1 MFSYWFKSPLLIA
14 TEENDLA
21 KLKNILEDATPET
34 INCTY
39 SVDQITA
46 LTAACSAGHSEIV
59 LALLAHP
66 DIDVN
71 SKKKYALYF
80 AAEKGYCDIV
90 ETLLACPDIDVNFVG
105 MWGRTPLNNAAKFA
119 HSDVVQLLL
128 TRPDIDI
135 NADDHT
141 SCGPLVGLLVND
153 YDIPRSPVLPAK
165 MLATAQLL
173 LKHPSIKI
181 DLIYRTQEGDTEE
194 ERPVDDDADVE
205 AGANASATNKAAL
218 HNRLLAAVIA
228 GDMIAVESLLAQP
241 EINVNVL
248 GVMDRMALHWA
259 AFFGHTEIVRVLLA
273 QPNIEL
279 NGFDTVSILIYPVST
294 LIALQ
299 RFFVHSPFCV
309 VASIKDGRTPLALAA
324 RHGNAEAVKVL
335 LDAPG
340 VVVNSDAMSTLHAV
354 LIQRDGEFDES
365 DTPVSDLVATLNVLL
380 VHPTIDLSL
389 LVDSNYAASIIPDHA
404 QFLAGVLCGDTE
416 KVNTFLARADTN
428 VNILSI
434 DNHTALSWASYLGHT
449 EIVQALLSHPLMDL
463 QLNKKTGQLRAALEW
478 AIRYDHTDVVKA
490 LLTVLDQPDNE
501 DASNAMFGD
510 HALLNDAVALGR
522 VDIVRLFVA
531 RSDVDLGEGR
541 PNPERKRCEDL
552 VKEARAVRLAQRGGK
567 AETNKDKR
575 RSWWEAF
582 GLV

>member
-21 KLKNILEDATPET
+21 KVKNLLEDATPET
-34 INCTY
+34 VNCAY
-39 SVDQITA
+39 SADQITA
-46 LTAACSAGHSEIV
+46 LTAACSAGHTEIV

-71 SKKKYALYF
+71 CRKK
-80 AAEKGYCDIV
+80 
-90 ETLLACPDIDVNFVG
+90 
-105 MWGRTPLNNAAKFA
+105 WGRAPLNNAAKFA
-119 HSDVVQLLL
+119 HSEVVQLLL
-128 TRPDIDI
+128 THPDIDI

-153 YDIPRSPVLPAK
+153 YDISRGPVLPAK

-194 ERPVDDDADVE
+194 EKLVDDDADVE
-205 AGANASATNKAAL
+205 AGANDSATDKAAL
-218 HNRLLAAVIA
+218 HNRLLAAVVV
-228 GDMIAVESLLAQP
+228 GDMTVVESLLVQP

-279 NGFDTVSILIYPVST
+279 NAFDT
-294 LIALQ
+294 
-299 RFFVHSPFCV
+299 
-309 VASIKDGRTPLALAA
+309 DGRTPLALAA

-365 DTPVSDLVATLNVLL
+365 DTPVSDLVATLKVLL

-389 LVDSNYAASIIPDHA
+389 LVDPSNRADIIPDHA
-404 QFLAGVLCGDTE
+404 QFLAGVLLGDAE
-416 KVNTFLARADTN
+416 KVNTFLARAHIN
-428 VNILSI
+428 VNVRSL
-434 DNHTALSWASYLGHT
+434 DNHTALSWASYLGHA
-449 EIVQALLSHPLMDL
+449 EIVQALVSHPRLDL
-463 QLNKKTGQLRAALEW
+463 QLNWKTGQLRAAFEW
-478 AIRYDHTDVVKA
+478 AIRYNHTDVVKA

-501 DASNAMFGD
+501 DAGNAMFDD

-522 VDIVRLFVA
+522 VDIVQHFVA
-531 RSDVDLGEGR
+531 RPDMDVISIKPLGEGR
-541 PNPERKRCEDL
+541 PSPERKQCEDL
-552 VKEARAVRLAQRGGK
+552 VQEARAVRLAQGDVK
-567 AETNKDKR
+567 TETNKDKR